1 MNLWFITGKTTIVS
15 CNQSFNLVETT
26 QCVIFPTLFRID
38 RSKQHFKFKLIRLTI
53 SCENGSIKDGMFF
66 YWQSVLSDS
75 LFFFVFRLL

>member
-26 QCVIFPTLFRID
+26 QCVIFPTLFRQD

-53 SCENGSIKDGMFF
+53 SCENGSAALEMG
-66 YWQSVLSDS
+66 YWQWATLVLGW
-75 LFFFVFRLL
+75 VTI